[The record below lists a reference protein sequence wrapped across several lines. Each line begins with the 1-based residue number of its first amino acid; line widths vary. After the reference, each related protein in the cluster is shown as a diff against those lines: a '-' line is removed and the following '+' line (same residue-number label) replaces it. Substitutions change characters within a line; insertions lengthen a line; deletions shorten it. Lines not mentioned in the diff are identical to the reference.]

1 MRNND
6 VFWNAWHG
14 CIKKSE
20 GCKYC
25 YVYRRDEKYELD
37 SMKIYKTQ
45 SFDLP
50 IKKKRNG
57 EYKIPSGSF
66 VWTCFTS
73 DFLLE
78 EADGW
83 RETAWD
89 MIRERQDLHFLF
101 ITKRIE
107 RFSINLPD
115 DWGDGW
121 DNVTVCCTCENQRRA
136 DERLPVFLSL
146 PIKHRQIVCEP
157 LLEKMDI
164 SEYLTDQIESV
175 SVGGESGPWA
185 RECDFEW
192 ILSLREQCVS
202 NNIPFKFHQTGA
214 NFIKDGKRFHIER
227 KYQFSQAKRANID
240 YFGE

>member
-1 MRNND
+1 MQTND
-6 VFWNAWHG
+6 VFWNLWHG
-14 CIKKSE
+14 CEKKSE
-20 GCKYC
+20 GCKHC

-37 SMKIYKTQ
+37 AMKVYKTK

-73 DFLLE
+73 DFLLKN
-78 EADGW
+78 ADEW
-83 RETAWD
+83 RVDAWN

-107 RFSINLPD
+107 RFSVSLPD

-136 DERLPVFLSL
+136 DERLRIFLSL
-146 PIKHRQIVCEP
+146 PIKHKQIVCEP

-164 SEYLTDQIESV
+164 SEYLTAQIECV
-175 SVGGESGPWA
+175 SVGGESGNEA

-192 ILSLREQCVS
+192 ISSLREQCVS
-202 NNIPFKFHQTGA
+202 KKIPFKFHQTGA
-214 NFIKDGKRFHIER
+214 NFIKGGKRFRIER
-227 KYQFSQAKRANID
+227 KFQFSQAKRANID